1 MQSGDEIANSG
12 DAVLMSDNFSP
23 SEYIR
28 DRLKGVR
35 TGDETKKLQALR
47 TEMNAINHASQE
59 LLKNNVFQN
68 YQQFI
73 DASKE
78 ISHLEQEIYQLSSLL
93 LDQKQLIENLMQMT
107 GDDKSSVQT
116 ASSHSASAASITPI
130 QVLMQKMDGVAG
142 ILNNMRSSDK
152 VLLYG
157 EMMLLDP
164 ETKEDIHRAML
175 VLLSDRLLIGNITPS
190 GKYSLESTFTLNNL
204 AVVNVKDRE
213 SGPAVADQLLKL
225 LVFPEQRY
233 YRCDSARVK
242 KMWLDELERAKREI
256 LHEGIVARQ
265 TTIRGKRM
273 TVQERAKRTQLSP
286 NTSKSLQESDEGE
299 VVSSDQDEMAW
310 LQELPAELDDC
321 IAHRDLD
328 QAVELIHEWKQC
340 STKDTNI
347 DAQLK
352 IRENQIVQLLSD
364 DVRRPGAVH
373 GGPRAMKKARTLLAQ
388 LGRGTYAM
396 DLYLRRRSALQRA
409 AVKDIAVS
417 EEPLSYVRQLCT
429 LFSGAVTDVAS
440 EFHSQP
446 QYYCQVLQWCS
457 GELSMLL
464 SLVRRHVIEVAPAMT
479 VLAFTWGILMKTM
492 DELTA
497 MGVQLTFEVHRLL
510 APALE
515 AAIETNFSNIMQG
528 VKLRMTEERWRPY
541 ALESESALSRLVEE
555 LSDVGLNIDWTVASD
570 SRAAV
575 LLSPH
580 AIHFARV
587 AHSLARDLA
596 PLRRSPARSACDR
609 CTFELWN
616 DYLRHLSASICDSTV
631 YAYTA
636 TFILTQVLPLCETTL
651 YCDDDPNDVLTRL
664 LAESYP
670 KLVPYAKDSEEE
682 AIEEEEEV
690 AHI

>member
-1 MQSGDEIANSG
+1 MNSRILVMG
-12 DAVLMSDNFSP
+12 CFSLTTFSP
-23 SEYIR
+23 SDFIR

-35 TGDETKKLQALR
+35 TGDETKKLHALR
-47 TEMNAINHASQE
+47 TEMNAMNHASQE
-59 LLKNNVFQN
+59 MLKNNVFQN

-107 GDDKSSVQT
+107 GDDKSSIQT
-116 ASSHSASAASITPI
+116 ASSHTASITSITPI
-130 QVLMQKMDGVAG
+130 QVLMQKMDGIAS
-142 ILNNMRSSDK
+142 ILNNMRSTDK

-175 VLLSDRLLIGNITPS
+175 VLLTDRLLIGNITPS
-190 GKYSLESTFTLNNL
+190 GKYSLESTFSLSNL

-213 SGPAVADQLLKL
+213 SGPAKADQLLKL

-242 KMWLDELERAKREI
+242 KMWLDELERAKRDI
-256 LHEGIVARQ
+256 LHEGILVRQ
-265 TTIRGKRM
+265 STIRGKRIS
-273 TVQERAKRTQLSP
+273 VQERAKRAEDAP
-286 NTSKSLQESDEGE
+286 SKQNSLPETEEGE
-299 VVSSDQDEMAW
+299 VNQEEMAW

-340 STKDTNI
+340 TTKDPNI
-347 DAQLK
+347 DAQMK

-373 GGPRAMKKARTLLAQ
+373 GGPRAMKKARTLLSQ

-429 LFSGAVTDVAS
+429 LFSAAVTDVAS

-457 GELSMLL
+457 GELSILL

-492 DELTA
+492 DELTS

-515 AAIETNFSNIMQG
+515 AAIETNFNNIMHG
-528 VKLRMTEERWRPY
+528 VKLRMAEERWRPY
-541 ALESESALSRLVEE
+541 VLESDSALTRLVEE
-555 LSDVGLNIDWTVASD
+555 LSDVGLNIDWTVAAD

-587 AHSLARDLA
+587 AHSLARDLG
-596 PLRRSPARSACDR
+596 PLRRSPARSSCDR
-609 CTFELWN
+609 CTNELWN
-616 DYLRHLSASICDSTV
+616 EYLRHLSSSICDSTV

-636 TFILTQVLPLCETTL
+636 TFVLTQVLPLCESVL
-651 YCDDDPNDVLTRL
+651 YQDDEQNDVLTRL
-664 LAESYP
+664 LADNYP

>member
-12 DAVLMSDNFSP
+12 DAALLSDNFSP

-35 TGDETKKLQALR
+35 TGDETKKLQVLR

-242 KMWLDELERAKREI
+242 KMWLDELERAKRDI
-256 LHEGIVARQ
+256 LHEGILARQ

-286 NTSKSLQESDEGE
+286 TTSKSLQESDEGE
-299 VVSSDQDEMAW
+299 VNQDEMAW

-651 YCDDDPNDVLTRL
+651 YCDDDPSDVLTRL

>member
-1 MQSGDEIANSG
+1 MQSGDEVANSS

-23 SEYIR
+23 SDFIR

-47 TEMNAINHASQE
+47 SEMNTINHASQE
-59 LLKNNVFQN
+59 MLKHNVFQN

-78 ISHLEQEIYQLSSLL
+78 ISHLEEEIYQLSSLL

-116 ASSHSASAASITPI
+116 ASSHSASAATATPI
-130 QVLMQKMDGVAG
+130 QVLMQKMDGIAS

-175 VLLSDRLLIGNITPS
+175 VLLSDRLLIGNVTPS
-190 GKYSLESTFTLNNL
+190 GKYSLESTFSLNNL

-256 LHEGIVARQ
+256 LHEGILARQ

-286 NTSKSLQESDEGE
+286 TTSKSLQESEEGE
-299 VVSSDQDEMAW
+299 VNQDEMAW

-340 STKDTNI
+340 STKDSNI
-347 DAQLK
+347 DAQMK

-409 AVKDIAVS
+409 AIKDIAVS

-515 AAIETNFSNIMQG
+515 SAIETNFSNIMQG

-541 ALESESALSRLVEE
+541 VLESESALSRLVEE

-587 AHSLARDLA
+587 AHSVARDLA
-596 PLRRSPARSACDR
+596 PLRGSPARSACDR
-609 CTFELWN
+609 CIFELWN
-616 DYLRHLSASICDSTV
+616 DYLRHLSSSICDSTV

-664 LAESYP
+664 LAENYP

>member
-1 MQSGDEIANSG
+1 METRDELENSG
-12 DAVLMSDNFSP
+12 DGVLLSDNFSP
-23 SEYIR
+23 SDFIR

-35 TGDETKKLQALR
+35 TGDETKKLHALR
-47 TEMNAINHASQE
+47 TEMNAMNHASQE
-59 LLKNNVFQN
+59 MLKNNVFQN

-107 GDDKSSVQT
+107 GDDKSSIQT
-116 ASSHSASAASITPI
+116 ASSHTASITSITPI
-130 QVLMQKMDGVAG
+130 QVLMQKMDGIAS
-142 ILNNMRSSDK
+142 ILNNMRSTDK

-175 VLLSDRLLIGNITPS
+175 VLLTDRLLIGNITPS
-190 GKYSLESTFTLNNL
+190 GKYSLESTFSLSNL

-213 SGPAVADQLLKL
+213 SGPAKADQLLKL

-242 KMWLDELERAKREI
+242 KMWLDELERAKRDI
-256 LHEGIVARQ
+256 LHEGILVRQ
-265 TTIRGKRM
+265 STIRGKRIS
-273 TVQERAKRTQLSP
+273 VQERAKRAEDAP
-286 NTSKSLQESDEGE
+286 SKQNSLPETEEGE
-299 VVSSDQDEMAW
+299 VNQEEMAW

-340 STKDTNI
+340 TTKDPNI
-347 DAQLK
+347 DAQMK

-373 GGPRAMKKARTLLAQ
+373 GGPRAMKKARTLLSQ

-429 LFSGAVTDVAS
+429 LFSAAVTDVAS

-457 GELSMLL
+457 GELSILL
-464 SLVRRHVIEVAPAMT
+464 SLVRRHVIGFLEVAPAMT

-492 DELTA
+492 DELTS

-515 AAIETNFSNIMQG
+515 AAIETNFNNIMHG
-528 VKLRMTEERWRPY
+528 VKLRMAEERWRPY
-541 ALESESALSRLVEE
+541 VLESDSALTRLVEE
-555 LSDVGLNIDWTVASD
+555 LSDVGLNIDWTVAAD

-587 AHSLARDLA
+587 AHSLARDLG
-596 PLRRSPARSACDR
+596 PLRRSPARSSCDR
-609 CTFELWN
+609 CTNELWN
-616 DYLRHLSASICDSTV
+616 EYLRHLSSSICDSTV

-636 TFILTQVLPLCETTL
+636 TFVLTQVLPLCESVL
-651 YCDDDPNDVLTRL
+651 YQDDEQNDVLTRL
-664 LAESYP
+664 LADNYP

>member
-12 DAVLMSDNFSP
+12 DAALLSDNFSP

-35 TGDETKKLQALR
+35 TGDETKKLQVLR

-242 KMWLDELERAKREI
+242 KMWLDELERAKRDI
-256 LHEGIVARQ
+256 LHEGILARQ

-286 NTSKSLQESDEGE
+286 TTSKSLQESDEGE
-299 VVSSDQDEMAW
+299 VNQDEMAW

-596 PLRRSPARSACDR
+596 PLRRLEGG
-609 CTFELWN
+609 ELVIKT
-616 DYLRHLSASICDSTV
+616 DLRLDLRVID
-631 YAYTA
+631 
-636 TFILTQVLPLCETTL
+636 VLPLCETTL
-651 YCDDDPNDVLTRL
+651 YCDDDPSDVLTRL

>member
-1 MQSGDEIANSG
+1 
-12 DAVLMSDNFSP
+12 
-23 SEYIR
+23 
-28 DRLKGVR
+28 LKGVR

-59 LLKNNVFQN
+59 MLKNNVFQN

-116 ASSHSASAASITPI
+116 VSSHSASIASVTPI
-130 QVLMQKMDGVAG
+130 QVLMQKMDGIAA
-142 ILNNMRSSDK
+142 ILNNMRSTDK

-190 GKYSLESTFTLNNL
+190 GKYSLESTFSLNNL

-242 KMWLDELERAKREI
+242 KMWLDEFERAKRDI
-256 LHEGIVARQ
+256 LHEGILVRQ
-265 TTIRGKRM
+265 STIRGKRM
-273 TVQERAKRTQLSP
+273 SVEVSEFYPFSKFQCLYPLTLISFAPDQE
-286 NTSKSLQESDEGE
+286 EI
-299 VVSSDQDEMAW
+299 AW

-340 STKDTNI
+340 SSKDPGI
-347 DAQLK
+347 DCRWNEGTL
-352 IRENQIVQLLSD
+352 D

-373 GGPRAMKKARTLLAQ
+373 GGPRAMKKARTLLSQ

-429 LFSGAVTDVAS
+429 LFAAAVTDVAS
-440 EFHSQP
+440 ELHSQP

-457 GELSMLL
+457 GELSVLL

-492 DELTA
+492 EELTT
-497 MGVQLTFEVHRLL
+497 MGIQLTFIHWNLL
-510 APALE
+510 SRR
-515 AAIETNFSNIMQG
+515 ISETSCTELLFQ
-528 VKLRMTEERWRPY
+528 EERWRPY
-541 ALESESALSRLVEE
+541 ALESESALTRLVEE
-555 LSDVGLNIDWTVASD
+555 LSDVGLNIDWTVAGD

-580 AIHFARV
+580 AVHFARV

-596 PLRRSPARSACDR
+596 PLRRSPARSSCDR
-609 CTFELWN
+609 CTHELWN
-616 DYLRHLSASICDSTV
+616 EYLRHLSSSICDSTV

-636 TFILTQVLPLCETTL
+636 TFVLTQVLPLCESTL
-651 YCDDDPNDVLTRL
+651 YGDDEQNFVLTHL
-664 LAESYP
+664 LTENYP

-682 AIEEEEEV
+682 AAEDEEEV

>member
-1 MQSGDEIANSG
+1 LSCTATFSRWSQCFS
-12 DAVLMSDNFSP
+12 LLSD
-23 SEYIR
+23 IR

-35 TGDETKKLQALR
+35 TGDEKKKLQTLR
-47 TEMNAINHASQE
+47 SEMNALNRASQE
-59 LLKNNVFQN
+59 MLKNNVFQN

-78 ISHLEQEIYQLSSLL
+78 ISYLEQEIYQLSSLL
-93 LDQKQLIENLMQMT
+93 LDQKLLIENLMQMT
-107 GDDKSSVQT
+107 GDDKSSLQT
-116 ASSHSASAASITPI
+116 VSSHSTPVSAVTPI
-130 QVLMQKMDGVAG
+130 QVLMQKMDGIAS
-142 ILNNMRSSDK
+142 ILNNMRTSDK
-152 VLLYG
+152 VLLHG
-157 EMMLLDP
+157 EMMQLDP

-175 VLLSDRLLIGNITPS
+175 ILLSDRLLVGNITPS
-190 GKYSLESTFTLNNL
+190 GKYSLESTFSLKNL

-233 YRCDSARVK
+233 YRCESSRVK
-242 KMWLDELERAKREI
+242 KMWLDELEKAKREI
-256 LHEGIVARQ
+256 LHESIMARQ
-265 TTIRGKRM
+265 STIRGKRI
-273 TVQERAKRTQLSP
+273 TVQV
-286 NTSKSLQESDEGE
+286 N
-299 VVSSDQDEMAW
+299 QDEIAW

-321 IAHRDLD
+321 MAHRDLD
-328 QAVELIHEWKQC
+328 QAVEIIHEWKQC
-340 STKDTNI
+340 STKDPNI

-352 IRENQIVQLLSD
+352 IRENQVGVRD

-388 LGRGTYAM
+388 LGRGTYAI

-429 LFSGAVTDVAS
+429 LFSAAVTDVAS

-457 GELSMLL
+457 GELSLLL
-464 SLVRRHVIEVAPAMT
+464 SLVRRHVIEIAPAMT
-479 VLAFTWGILMKTM
+479 VLAFAWGILMETM

-497 MGVQLTFEVHRLL
+497 MGIQLTFEVHRLL

-515 AAIETNFSNIMQG
+515 SAIETNFNNIMQG
-528 VKLRMTEERWRPY
+528 IKLRITEERWRPY
-541 ALESESALSRLVEE
+541 ALESESALTRLVEE
-555 LSDVGLNIDWTVASD
+555 LSDVGLNIDWTVAGD
-570 SRAAV
+570 SRAAI

-609 CTFELWN
+609 CTYELWN
-616 DYLRHLSASICDSTV
+616 DYLRHLSSSICDSTV

-636 TFILTQVLPLCETTL
+636 TFILTQVLPQCESAL
-651 YCDDDPNDVLTRL
+651 YCDDEPSDVLSRL
-664 LAESYP
+664 LAKNYP
-670 KLVPYAKDSEEE
+670 KLVPYAKDDEEE
-682 AIEEEEEV
+682 IVEDEEEV

>member
-1 MQSGDEIANSG
+1 METRDELENSG
-12 DAVLMSDNFSP
+12 DGVLLSDNFSP
-23 SEYIR
+23 SDFIR

-35 TGDETKKLQALR
+35 TGDETKKLHALR
-47 TEMNAINHASQE
+47 TEMNAMNHASQE
-59 LLKNNVFQN
+59 MLKNNVFQN

-107 GDDKSSVQT
+107 GDDKSSIQT
-116 ASSHSASAASITPI
+116 ASSHTASITSITPI
-130 QVLMQKMDGVAG
+130 QVLMQKMDGIAS
-142 ILNNMRSSDK
+142 ILNNMRSTDK

-175 VLLSDRLLIGNITPS
+175 VLLTDRLLIGNITPS
-190 GKYSLESTFTLNNL
+190 GKYSLESTFSLSNL

-213 SGPAVADQLLKL
+213 SGPAKADQLLKL

-242 KMWLDELERAKREI
+242 KMWLDELERAKRDI
-256 LHEGIVARQ
+256 LHEGILVRQ
-265 TTIRGKRM
+265 STIRGKRIS
-273 TVQERAKRTQLSP
+273 VQERAKRAEDAP
-286 NTSKSLQESDEGE
+286 SKQNSLPETEEGE
-299 VVSSDQDEMAW
+299 VNQEEMAW

-340 STKDTNI
+340 TTKDPNI
-347 DAQLK
+347 DAQMK

-373 GGPRAMKKARTLLAQ
+373 GGPRAMKKARTLLSQ

-429 LFSGAVTDVAS
+429 LFSAAVTDVAS

-457 GELSMLL
+457 GELSILL

-492 DELTA
+492 DELTS

-515 AAIETNFSNIMQG
+515 AAIETNFNNIMHG
-528 VKLRMTEERWRPY
+528 VKLRMAEERWRPY
-541 ALESESALSRLVEE
+541 VLESDSALTRLVEE
-555 LSDVGLNIDWTVASD
+555 LSDVGLNIDWTVAAD

-587 AHSLARDLA
+587 AHSLARDLG
-596 PLRRSPARSACDR
+596 PLRRSPARSSCDR
-609 CTFELWN
+609 CTNELWN
-616 DYLRHLSASICDSTV
+616 EYLRHLSSSICDSTV

-636 TFILTQVLPLCETTL
+636 TFVLTQVLPLCESVL
-651 YCDDDPNDVLTRL
+651 YQDDEQNDVLTRL
-664 LAESYP
+664 LADNYP

>member
-1 MQSGDEIANSG
+1 METRDELEKSGDGA
-12 DAVLMSDNFSP
+12 LLSDNFSP
-23 SEYIR
+23 SDFIR

-35 TGDETKKLQALR
+35 TGDETKKLHALR
-47 TEMNAINHASQE
+47 TEMNAMNHASQE
-59 LLKNNVFQN
+59 MLKNNVFQN

-107 GDDKSSVQT
+107 GDDKSSIQT
-116 ASSHSASAASITPI
+116 ASSHTASITSITPI
-130 QVLMQKMDGVAG
+130 QVLMQKMDGIAS
-142 ILNNMRSSDK
+142 ILNNMRSTDK

-175 VLLSDRLLIGNITPS
+175 VLLTDRLLIGNITPS
-190 GKYSLESTFTLNNL
+190 GKYSLESTFSLSNL

-213 SGPAVADQLLKL
+213 SGPAKADQLLKL

-242 KMWLDELERAKREI
+242 KMWLDELERAKRDI
-256 LHEGIVARQ
+256 LHEGILVRQ
-265 TTIRGKRM
+265 STIRGKRIS
-273 TVQERAKRTQLSP
+273 VQERAKRAEDTP
-286 NTSKSLQESDEGE
+286 SKQNSLPETEEGE
-299 VVSSDQDEMAW
+299 VNQEEMAW

-340 STKDTNI
+340 TTKDPNI
-347 DAQLK
+347 DAQMK

-373 GGPRAMKKARTLLAQ
+373 GGPRAMKKARTLLSQ

-429 LFSGAVTDVAS
+429 LFSAAVTDVAS

-457 GELSMLL
+457 GELSILL

-492 DELTA
+492 DELTS

-515 AAIETNFSNIMQG
+515 AAIETNFNNIMHG
-528 VKLRMTEERWRPY
+528 VKLRMAEERWRPY
-541 ALESESALSRLVEE
+541 VLESDSALTRLVEE
-555 LSDVGLNIDWTVASD
+555 LSDVGLNIDWTVAAD

-587 AHSLARDLA
+587 AHSLARDLG
-596 PLRRSPARSACDR
+596 PLRRSPARSSCDR
-609 CTFELWN
+609 CTNELWN
-616 DYLRHLSASICDSTV
+616 EYLRHLSSSICDSTV

-636 TFILTQVLPLCETTL
+636 TFVLTQVLPLCESVL
-651 YCDDDPNDVLTRL
+651 YQDDEQNDVLTRL
-664 LAESYP
+664 LADNYP

>member
-1 MQSGDEIANSG
+1 MQPG
-12 DAVLMSDNFSP
+12 DAVEDSSDGVLMADDFSP

-28 DRLKGVR
+28 ERLKGVR
-35 TGDETKKLQALR
+35 TGDETNKLQKLR
-47 TEMNAINHASQE
+47 TEMNAINNASQE
-59 LLKNNVFQN
+59 MLKQNVFQN

-116 ASSHSASAASITPI
+116 ASSHSASVASVTPI
-130 QVLMQKMDGVAG
+130 QVLMQKMDGIAV
-142 ILNNMRSSDK
+142 ILNNMRSTDK

-157 EMMLLDP
+157 EMMFLDP

-175 VLLSDRLLIGNITPS
+175 VLLSDRLVIGNITPS
-190 GKYSLESTFTLNNL
+190 GKYSLDSSFSLSNL

-225 LVFPEQRY
+225 LMFPEQRY

-242 KMWLDELERAKREI
+242 KMWLDEFERAKREL
-256 LHEGIVARQ
+256 LHEGILARQ
-265 TTIRGKRM
+265 NTIRGKRM
-273 TVQERAKRTQLSP
+273 TVQEKAQKTPQTP
-286 NTSKSLQESDEGE
+286 ATSKTIQENDEGE
-299 VVSSDQDEMAW
+299 VNQEEMAW

-328 QAVELIHEWKQC
+328 QAVELIHEWRQC
-340 STKDTNI
+340 PTKDSNI

-364 DVRRPGAVH
+364 DVRRPGAIH
-373 GGPRAMKKARTLLAQ
+373 GGPRAMKKARTLLTQ

-528 VKLRMTEERWRPY
+528 IKLRMTEERWRPY
-541 ALESESALSRLVEE
+541 VLESESALTRLVEE

-596 PLRRSPARSACDR
+596 PLRRSPARAECDQ

-616 DYLRHLSASICDSTV
+616 DYLRHLSSSICDSTV

-651 YCDDDPNDVLTRL
+651 YWERSGVTVGTGSAFSITAQYLGPILGNENNFR
-664 LAESYP
+664 
-670 KLVPYAKDSEEE
+670 
-682 AIEEEEEV
+682 
-690 AHI
+690 HI

>member
-1 MQSGDEIANSG
+1 MVPMFFS
-12 DAVLMSDNFSP
+12 LLSD
-23 SEYIR
+23 IR

-35 TGDETKKLQALR
+35 TGDEKKKLQTLR
-47 TEMNAINHASQE
+47 SEMNALNRASQE
-59 LLKNNVFQN
+59 MLKNNVFQN

-78 ISHLEQEIYQLSSLL
+78 ISYLEQEIYQLSSLL
-93 LDQKQLIENLMQMT
+93 LDQKLLIENLMQMT
-107 GDDKSSVQT
+107 GDDKSSLQT
-116 ASSHSASAASITPI
+116 VSSHSTPVSAVTPI
-130 QVLMQKMDGVAG
+130 QVLMQKMDGIAS
-142 ILNNMRSSDK
+142 ILNNMRTSDK

-157 EMMLLDP
+157 EMMQLDP

-175 VLLSDRLLIGNITPS
+175 ILLSDRLLIGNITPC
-190 GKYSLESTFTLNNL
+190 GKYSLESTFSLKNL

-233 YRCDSARVK
+233 YRCESSRVK
-242 KMWLDELERAKREI
+242 KMWLDELEKAKREI
-256 LHEGIVARQ
+256 LHESIMARQ
-265 TTIRGKRM
+265 STIRGKRI
-273 TVQERAKRTQLSP
+273 TVQVIDFYFWYSSTILLLYYN
-286 NTSKSLQESDEGE
+286 NTAA
-299 VVSSDQDEMAW
+299 DQDEIAW

-321 IAHRDLD
+321 MAHRDLD
-328 QAVELIHEWKQC
+328 QAVEIIHEWKQC
-340 STKDTNI
+340 STKDPNI

-352 IRENQIVQLLSD
+352 IRAITTLFPIIQLLSD

-388 LGRGTYAM
+388 LGRGTYAI

-429 LFSGAVTDVAS
+429 LFSAAVTDVAS

-457 GELSMLL
+457 GELSLLL

-479 VLAFTWGILMKTM
+479 VLAFTWGILMETM

-497 MGVQLTFEVHRLL
+497 MGIQLTFEVHRLL

-515 AAIETNFSNIMQG
+515 SAIETNFNNIMQG
-528 VKLRMTEERWRPY
+528 IKLRITEERWRPY
-541 ALESESALSRLVEE
+541 ALESESALTRLVEE
-555 LSDVGLNIDWTVASD
+555 LSDVGLNIDWTVAGD
-570 SRAAV
+570 SRAAI

-596 PLRRSPARSACDR
+596 PLRRSPARSTCDR
-609 CTFELWN
+609 CTYELWN
-616 DYLRHLSASICDSTV
+616 DYLRHLSSSLCDSTV

-636 TFILTQVLPLCETTL
+636 TFILTQVLPQCESTL
-651 YCDDDPNDVLTRL
+651 YCDDEPSDALSRL
-664 LAESYP
+664 LAENYP
-670 KLVPYAKDSEEE
+670 KLVPYAKDEEE
-682 AIEEEEEV
+682 EIVEDEEEV

>member
-1 MQSGDEIANSG
+1 ELENSG
-12 DAVLMSDNFSP
+12 DGVLLSDNFSP
-23 SEYIR
+23 SDFIR

-35 TGDETKKLQALR
+35 TGDETKKLHALR
-47 TEMNAINHASQE
+47 TEMNAMNHASQE
-59 LLKNNVFQN
+59 MLKNNVFQN

-107 GDDKSSVQT
+107 GDDKSSIQT
-116 ASSHSASAASITPI
+116 ASSHTASITSITPI
-130 QVLMQKMDGVAG
+130 QVLMQKMDGIAS
-142 ILNNMRSSDK
+142 ILNNMRSTDK

-175 VLLSDRLLIGNITPS
+175 VLLTDRLLIGNITPS
-190 GKYSLESTFTLNNL
+190 GKYSLESTFSLSNL

-213 SGPAVADQLLKL
+213 SGPAKADQLLKL

-242 KMWLDELERAKREI
+242 KMWLDELERAKRDI
-256 LHEGIVARQ
+256 LHEGILVRQ
-265 TTIRGKRM
+265 STIRGKRIS
-273 TVQERAKRTQLSP
+273 VQERAKRAEDAP
-286 NTSKSLQESDEGE
+286 SKQNSLPETEEGE
-299 VVSSDQDEMAW
+299 VNQEEMAW

-340 STKDTNI
+340 TTKDPNI
-347 DAQLK
+347 DAQMK

-373 GGPRAMKKARTLLAQ
+373 GGPRAMKKARTLLSQ

-429 LFSGAVTDVAS
+429 LFSAAVTDVAS

-457 GELSMLL
+457 GELSILL

-492 DELTA
+492 DELTS

-515 AAIETNFSNIMQG
+515 AAIETNFNNIMHG
-528 VKLRMTEERWRPY
+528 VKLRMAEERWRPY
-541 ALESESALSRLVEE
+541 VLESDSALTRLVEE
-555 LSDVGLNIDWTVASD
+555 LSDVGLNIDWTVAAD

-587 AHSLARDLA
+587 AHSLARDLG
-596 PLRRSPARSACDR
+596 PLRRSPARSSCDR
-609 CTFELWN
+609 CTNELWN
-616 DYLRHLSASICDSTV
+616 EYLRHLSSSICDSTV

-636 TFILTQVLPLCETTL
+636 TFVLTQVLPLCESVL
-651 YCDDDPNDVLTRL
+651 YQDDEQNDVLTRL
-664 LAESYP
+664 LADNYP

>member
-1 MQSGDEIANSG
+1 MDSRDELENSG
-12 DAVLMSDNFSP
+12 DAVLLSDNFSP

-59 LLKNNVFQN
+59 MLKNNVFQN

-116 ASSHSASAASITPI
+116 ASSHSATVASTTPI
-130 QVLMQKMDGVAG
+130 QVLMQKMDGIAG

-164 ETKEDIHRAML
+164 ETKEDIHKAML
-175 VLLSDRLLIGNITPS
+175 VLLSDRLLIGNMSQS
-190 GKYSLESTFTLNNL
+190 GKYSLESTFSLSNL

-213 SGPAVADQLLKL
+213 SGPAMADQLLKL

-242 KMWLDELERAKREI
+242 KMWLDEFERAKRDI
-256 LHEGIVARQ
+256 LHEGILVRQ
-265 TTIRGKRM
+265 STIRGKRM
-273 TVQERAKRTQLSP
+273 TVQDRAKRSQTSP
-286 NTSKSLQESDEGE
+286 LKQNSLRESEEGE
-299 VVSSDQDEMAW
+299 VNQEEIAW

-340 STKDTNI
+340 STKDANI

-373 GGPRAMKKARTLLAQ
+373 GGPRAMKKARTLLSQ

-429 LFSGAVTDVAS
+429 LFSAAVTDVAS

-457 GELSMLL
+457 GELSILL

-492 DELTA
+492 DELTT

-510 APALE
+510 GPALE
-515 AAIETNFSNIMQG
+515 AAIETNFSNIMHG
-528 VKLRMTEERWRPY
+528 VKLRMAEERWRPY
-541 ALESESALSRLVEE
+541 TLESDLALTRLVEE

-596 PLRRSPARSACDR
+596 PLRRSTARSTCDR
-609 CTFELWN
+609 CTHELWN
-616 DYLRHLSASICDSTV
+616 DYLRHLSTSICDSTV

-636 TFILTQVLPLCETTL
+636 TFVLTQVLPLCESTL
-651 YCDDDPNDVLTRL
+651 YRDDEPNDVLSRL
-664 LAESYP
+664 LAENYP

-682 AIEEEEEV
+682 AVDDEEEV

>member
-190 GKYSLESTFTLNNL
+190 GKYSLESTFSLNNL

-256 LHEGIVARQ
+256 LHEGILARQ

-299 VVSSDQDEMAW
+299 VNQDEMAW

-651 YCDDDPNDVLTRL
+651 YCDDDPSDVLTRL

>member
-1 MQSGDEIANSG
+1 MDSRDELENSG
-12 DAVLMSDNFSP
+12 DAVLLSDNFSP

-59 LLKNNVFQN
+59 MLKNNVFQN

-107 GDDKSSVQT
+107 GI
-116 ASSHSASAASITPI
+116 HSATVASTTPI
-130 QVLMQKMDGVAG
+130 QVLMQKMDGIAG

-164 ETKEDIHRAML
+164 ETKEDIHKAML
-175 VLLSDRLLIGNITPS
+175 VLLSDRLLIGNMSQS
-190 GKYSLESTFTLNNL
+190 GKYSLESTFSLSNL

-213 SGPAVADQLLKL
+213 SGPAMADQLLKL

-242 KMWLDELERAKREI
+242 KMWLDEFERAKRDI
-256 LHEGIVARQ
+256 LHEGILVRQ
-265 TTIRGKRM
+265 STIRGKRM
-273 TVQERAKRTQLSP
+273 TVQDRAKRSQTSP
-286 NTSKSLQESDEGE
+286 LKQNSLRESEEGE
-299 VVSSDQDEMAW
+299 VNQEEIAW

-340 STKDTNI
+340 STKDANI

-373 GGPRAMKKARTLLAQ
+373 GGPRAMKKARTLLSQ

-429 LFSGAVTDVAS
+429 LFSAAVTDVAS

-457 GELSMLL
+457 GELSILL

-492 DELTA
+492 DELTT

-510 APALE
+510 GPALE
-515 AAIETNFSNIMQG
+515 AAIETNFSNIMHG
-528 VKLRMTEERWRPY
+528 VKLRMAEERWRPY
-541 ALESESALSRLVEE
+541 TLESDLALTRLVEE

-596 PLRRSPARSACDR
+596 PLRRSTARSTCDR
-609 CTFELWN
+609 CTHELWN
-616 DYLRHLSASICDSTV
+616 DYLRHLSTSICDSTV

-636 TFILTQVLPLCETTL
+636 TFVLTQVLPLCESTL
-651 YCDDDPNDVLTRL
+651 YRDDEPNDVLSRL
-664 LAESYP
+664 LAENYP

-682 AIEEEEEV
+682 AVDDEEEV

>member
-1 MQSGDEIANSG
+1 
-12 DAVLMSDNFSP
+12 
-23 SEYIR
+23 
-28 DRLKGVR
+28 
-35 TGDETKKLQALR
+35 
-47 TEMNAINHASQE
+47 
-59 LLKNNVFQN
+59 
-68 YQQFI
+68 
-73 DASKE
+73 
-78 ISHLEQEIYQLSSLL
+78 
-93 LDQKQLIENLMQMT
+93 
-107 GDDKSSVQT
+107 
-116 ASSHSASAASITPI
+116 
-130 QVLMQKMDGVAG
+130 
-142 ILNNMRSSDK
+142 
-152 VLLYG
+152 
-157 EMMLLDP
+157 MMLLDP

-299 VVSSDQDEMAW
+299 VNQDEMAW

-446 QYYCQVLQWCS
+446 QYYCQLDDRS
-457 GELSMLL
+457 AIMDLSEYDAIEFRYCNGAQVNSACCCPSYDDM
-464 SLVRRHVIEVAPAMT
+464 SLVAPAMT

-596 PLRRSPARSACDR
+596 PLRRDH
-609 CTFELWN
+609 TELCI
-616 DYLRHLSASICDSTV
+616 Y
-631 YAYTA
+631 
-636 TFILTQVLPLCETTL
+636 QVLPLCETTL
-651 YCDDDPNDVLTRL
+651 YCDDDPSDVLTRL

-682 AIEEEEEV
+682 AIEEEEEFSNKSSDAV
-690 AHI
+690 LKYQCVGSMGMRIELLLALTVTVKAHTKSTRI

>member
-1 MQSGDEIANSG
+1 
-12 DAVLMSDNFSP
+12 
-23 SEYIR
+23 
-28 DRLKGVR
+28 
-35 TGDETKKLQALR
+35 
-47 TEMNAINHASQE
+47 
-59 LLKNNVFQN
+59 
-68 YQQFI
+68 
-73 DASKE
+73 
-78 ISHLEQEIYQLSSLL
+78 
-93 LDQKQLIENLMQMT
+93 
-107 GDDKSSVQT
+107 
-116 ASSHSASAASITPI
+116 
-130 QVLMQKMDGVAG
+130 
-142 ILNNMRSSDK
+142 MRSTDK

-190 GKYSLESTFTLNNL
+190 GKYSLESTFSLNNL

-225 LVFPEQRY
+225 LVFPEQRKDQVSRIFAVAMAY
-233 YRCDSARVK
+233 FITVLPK
-242 KMWLDELERAKREI
+242 K
-256 LHEGIVARQ
+256 GIGAISLPKNVE
-265 TTIRGKRM
+265 
-273 TVQERAKRTQLSP
+273 ERAKRTQLSP
-286 NTSKSLQESDEGE
+286 TTSKSVQENEEGE
-299 VVSSDQDEMAW
+299 VMFVADQDEMAW

-321 IAHRDLD
+321 IAHRDLE

-340 STKDTNI
+340 STKDSNI

-417 EEPLSYVRQLCT
+417 EEPLSYVKQLCT

-492 DELTA
+492 DELTS

-510 APALE
+510 GPALE

-541 ALESESALSRLVEE
+541 VLESESALTRLVEE

-616 DYLRHLSASICDSTV
+616 DYLRHLSSSICDSTV

-651 YCDDDPNDVLTRL
+651 YCDDESNDVLTRL
-664 LAESYP
+664 LAENYP

-682 AIEEEEEV
+682 AVEEEEEV

>member
-1 MQSGDEIANSG
+1 M
-12 DAVLMSDNFSP
+12 
-23 SEYIR
+23 
-28 DRLKGVR
+28 KGVR

-59 LLKNNVFQN
+59 MLKNNVFQN

-116 ASSHSASAASITPI
+116 VSSHSASIASVTPI
-130 QVLMQKMDGVAG
+130 QVLMQKMDGIAA
-142 ILNNMRSSDK
+142 ILNNMRSTDK

-190 GKYSLESTFTLNNL
+190 GKYSLESTFSLNNL

-242 KMWLDELERAKREI
+242 KMWLDEFERAKRDI
-256 LHEGIVARQ
+256 LHEGILVRQ
-265 TTIRGKRM
+265 STIRGKRM
-273 TVQERAKRTQLSP
+273 SVQDRAKRAQPTTP
-286 NTSKSLQESDEGE
+286 SKSSSLQESEE
-299 VVSSDQDEMAW
+299 VEVNQEEIAW

-340 STKDTNI
+340 SSKDPGI

-352 IRENQIVQLLSD
+352 IRENQIVQLLSE

-373 GGPRAMKKARTLLAQ
+373 GGPRAMKKARTLLSQ

-429 LFSGAVTDVAS
+429 LFAAAVTDVAS
-440 EFHSQP
+440 ELHSQP

-457 GELSMLL
+457 GELSVLL

-492 DELTA
+492 EELTT
-497 MGVQLTFEVHRLL
+497 MGIQLTFEVHRLL
-510 APALE
+510 GPALE
-515 AAIETNFSNIMQG
+515 SAIETNFGNIMHG
-528 VKLRMTEERWRPY
+528 VKLRMAEERWRPY
-541 ALESESALSRLVEE
+541 ALESESALTRLVEE
-555 LSDVGLNIDWTVASD
+555 LSDVGLNIDWTVAGD

-580 AIHFARV
+580 AVHFARV

-596 PLRRSPARSACDR
+596 PLRRSPARSSCDR
-609 CTFELWN
+609 CTHELWN
-616 DYLRHLSASICDSTV
+616 EYLRHLSSSICDSTV

-636 TFILTQVLPLCETTL
+636 TFVLTQVLPLCESTL
-651 YCDDDPNDVLTRL
+651 YGDDEQNFVLTHL
-664 LAESYP
+664 LTENYP

-682 AIEEEEEV
+682 AAEDEEEV

>member
-1 MQSGDEIANSG
+1 
-12 DAVLMSDNFSP
+12 
-23 SEYIR
+23 
-28 DRLKGVR
+28 
-35 TGDETKKLQALR
+35 
-47 TEMNAINHASQE
+47 
-59 LLKNNVFQN
+59 
-68 YQQFI
+68 
-73 DASKE
+73 
-78 ISHLEQEIYQLSSLL
+78 
-93 LDQKQLIENLMQMT
+93 
-107 GDDKSSVQT
+107 
-116 ASSHSASAASITPI
+116 
-130 QVLMQKMDGVAG
+130 
-142 ILNNMRSSDK
+142 
-152 VLLYG
+152 
-157 EMMLLDP
+157 
-164 ETKEDIHRAML
+164 
-175 VLLSDRLLIGNITPS
+175 
-190 GKYSLESTFTLNNL
+190 
-204 AVVNVKDRE
+204 
-213 SGPAVADQLLKL
+213 
-225 LVFPEQRY
+225 
-233 YRCDSARVK
+233 
-242 KMWLDELERAKREI
+242 
-256 LHEGIVARQ
+256 
-265 TTIRGKRM
+265 
-273 TVQERAKRTQLSP
+273 
-286 NTSKSLQESDEGE
+286 
-299 VVSSDQDEMAW
+299 
-310 LQELPAELDDC
+310 
-321 IAHRDLD
+321 

-340 STKDTNI
+340 STKDSNI

-417 EEPLSYVRQLCT
+417 EEPLSYVKQLCT

-492 DELTA
+492 DELTS

-510 APALE
+510 GPALE

-541 ALESESALSRLVEE
+541 VLESESALTRLVEE

-616 DYLRHLSASICDSTV
+616 DYLRHLSSSICDSTV

-651 YCDDDPNDVLTRL
+651 YCDDESNDVLTRL
-664 LAESYP
+664 LAENYP

-682 AIEEEEEV
+682 AVEEEEEV